1 MTVAQNEENIQF
13 VASSTRW
20 SGGGSKTPVVKS
32 QVTDEKLKSAG
43 LAWASRNC
51 YTVTR
56 YTGYILTSYK
66 LQLQIIA
73 AKPTNTTTSFCGT
86 ISKLQMPFLN

>member
-13 VASSTRW
+13 VASSTCW
-20 SGGGSKTPVVKS
+20 SGDSRTTVDKS

-56 YTGYILTSYK
+56 YTGYILTSYN

-73 AKPTNTTTSFCGT
+73 TQAQLPTFCST
-86 ISKLQMPFLN
+86 ISKLPMCIDY